1 LLAAGWRVGVVW
13 ECALRGANR
22 DIEGVLT
29 RLVEWLKS
37 DAPSFEERA

>member
-1 LLAAGWRVGVVW
+1 VVW

-22 DIEGVLT
+22 DIGGVLQ

-37 DAPSFEERA
+37 DAPSFEERG